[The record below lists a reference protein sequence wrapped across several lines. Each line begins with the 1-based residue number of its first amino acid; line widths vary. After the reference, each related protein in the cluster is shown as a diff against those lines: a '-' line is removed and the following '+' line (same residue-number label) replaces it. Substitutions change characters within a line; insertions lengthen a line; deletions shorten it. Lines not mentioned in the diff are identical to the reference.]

1 MTRYNYQKFIDF
13 LNIQI
18 DVIVKIT
25 YSQMEDLLEKKLPK
39 SAYKY
44 QAYFSN
50 SDSHVIS
57 AIWFELGYTQIEL
70 VLGEYLVLKKLKE

>member
-1 MTRYNYQKFIDF
+1 MARYNHEKFIDF
-13 LNIQI
+13 LNMQV
-18 DVIVKIT
+18 DVVIKIT
-25 YSQMEDLLEKKLPK
+25 YSQMEDILEKKLPK

-57 AIWFELGYTQIEL
+57 AIWLELGYTQIEL

>member
-1 MTRYNYQKFIDF
+1 MTRYNYQRFIDF
-13 LNIQI
+13 LNIQS
-18 DVIVKIT
+18 DVIIKIT
-25 YSQMEDLLEKKLPK
+25 YSQLENLLEKKLPE

-57 AIWFELGYTQIEL
+57 AIWLDLGYTQIEL
-70 VLGEYLVLKKLKE
+70 VLGEYLVLKKLK

>member
-1 MTRYNYQKFIDF
+1 MTRYNHQKFIDF

-25 YSQMEDLLEKKLPK
+25 YSQMEDILEKKLPK

-44 QAYFSN
+44 QTYFSN
-50 SDSHVIS
+50 SNSHVVS
-57 AIWFELGYTQIEL
+57 AIWLSLGYKQIEL
-70 VLGEYLVLKKLKE
+70 VLGEYLVLKKIK

>member
-25 YSQMEDLLEKKLPK
+25 YSQMEDLLERKLPK

-57 AIWFELGYTQIEL
+57 AIWLELGYTRIEL

>member
-1 MTRYNYQKFIDF
+1 MAKYNYQRLISF
-13 LNIQI
+13 LNNQT
-18 DVIVKIT
+18 DVNVKIT
-25 YSQMEDLLEKKLPK
+25 YIQMEELLERKLPK

-57 AIWFELGYTQIEL
+57 AIWLNLGYVQIEL
-70 VLGEYLVLKKLKE
+70 ILGEYLVLKKLK

>member
-25 YSQMEDLLEKKLPK
+25 YSQMEDFLERKLPK

-57 AIWFELGYTQIEL
+57 AIWLELGYTQIEL
-70 VLGEYLVLKKLKE
+70 VLGEYLVLKKRKK

>member
-13 LNIQI
+13 LNIQS
-18 DVIVKIT
+18 DVTIKIT
-25 YSQMEDLLEKKLPK
+25 YSQLENLLEKKLPK

-50 SDSHVIS
+50 SYSHVIS
-57 AIWFELGYTQIEL
+57 AIWLNLGYIQIEL
-70 VLGEYLVLKKLKE
+70 VLGEYLVLKKLK